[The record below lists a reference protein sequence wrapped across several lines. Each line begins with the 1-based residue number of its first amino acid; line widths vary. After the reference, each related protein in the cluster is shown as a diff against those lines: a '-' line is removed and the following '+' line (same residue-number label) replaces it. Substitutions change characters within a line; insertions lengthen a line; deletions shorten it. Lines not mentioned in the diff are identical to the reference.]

1 MRIESTSVGH
11 KSRDPE
17 EYIDPSKS
25 WRDNEK
31 LVYGELIREL
41 VLEIPPVDGCK
52 VTRVEIEEI
61 LKIAHKNQH
70 SKYVKLTDPNAKAL
84 YSRRVRCNNRNIEV
98 CV

>member
-1 MRIESTSVGH
+1 MSVGH
-11 KSRDPE
+11 RSRDPE

-31 LVYGELIREL
+31 LVYGKLIREL
-41 VLEIPPVDGCK
+41 VLEIPPVDDCK
-52 VTRVEIEEI
+52 VTHIEIEEI
-61 LKIAHKNQH
+61 LKIAHKNQR